1 MNWNLDFFAHVFTN
15 CYRFLWFLSYTL
27 LQVEKNLEAYKAQF
41 DIVLVH
47 DESMDLTN
55 ALLHKIL

>member
-1 MNWNLDFFAHVFTN
+1 MNKNLDLIPYVFSN
-15 CYRFLWFLSYTL
+15 CYLFISYTL

-55 ALLHKIL
+55 ALLQKIL